1 MRRVGLWI
9 LLFAGVGLAAT
20 LKFKNLLDP
29 TYKGFRLQYYTW
41 QEWETLDKKTKL
53 RARGSD
59 PEEWEDP
66 PPDPE
71 TEEEKKKREEKEKK
85 EKEGLPG
92 EKKYPKDRWP
102 GFRFDER
109 LTRKMRAFE
118 SLVQP
123 ASASKLEGIVK
134 QLRLLDK
141 ALEKYEKSL
150 DDIRDDYDQL
160 FKQLAKVEEVYR
172 ENYKKKYGT
181 VPDTFPVPVSL
192 LVSFNKAS
200 RMLQTSVALRQSEV
214 QFHEWLLD
222 RTAELIAEL
231 TPEERV
237 KPASALAKGM
247 TDKDWRIRTRSAAL
261 LGRLTDQRSV
271 ATFDA
276 AMAKEK
282 DPLVLAELIRVR
294 ARQGGQ
300 GVLDLLKQRLDDPL
314 WPVRAAVVRELA
326 RIRTKE
332 SVDLLVERMA
342 KEKGR
347 LLDDIADALKKI
359 SGESFLP
366 EPDPWRIWWKKAR
379 DTWVPPKEGIAAGDE
394 KDSEKAGVVYFYG
407 IRTSSRRVV
416 FCIDVSGSMN
426 FPLDGRNGKKPPR
439 IETAKRELKQ
449 ALIAL
454 PEDAIFNIVIYS
466 GDVKVW
472 KKKMQAATLKN
483 KQAARKYVDRLS
495 PVGATNIFD
504 ALVTSMRVATKSGK
518 GKGDG
523 PEADTIFFLTDGK
536 PSHGQ
541 IVNPHQIL
549 EEITRRNKLMGLV
562 IHTVGVSKEQN
573 AGFLLNLAKRNGGR
587 YVAHK

>member
-1 MRRVGLWI
+1 MRRAGLLI

-20 LKFKNLLDP
+20 LKFKSLIDP
-29 TYKGFRLQYYTW
+29 TYKGFLLQYYTW
-41 QEWETLDKKTKL
+41 QEWETLDKATKL
-53 RARGSD
+53 RARGTD
-59 PEEWEDP
+59 PEEWETP
-66 PPDPE
+66 PPEPE
-71 TEEEKKKREEKEKK
+71 TEEEKKKREEKEKR
-85 EKEGLPG
+85 EKEQLPG
-92 EKKYPKDRWP
+92 QKQYPKDRWP

-109 LTRKMRAFE
+109 LEKKKRAFE

-141 ALEKYEKSL
+141 ALDKYEKYL
-150 DDIRDDYDQL
+150 EEIREDYAQL
-160 FKQLAKVEEVYR
+160 HKQLVKVEEVYA
-172 ENYKKKYGT
+172 ENYKKKYGRI
-181 VPDTFPVPVSL
+181 PETFPVPPGL
-192 LVSFNKAS
+192 FVSFNKTS
-200 RMLQTSVALRQSEV
+200 RTLQKAVALRHSEV

-231 TPEERV
+231 TPDERV
-237 KPASALAKGM
+237 KPATALAKGM

-261 LGRLTDQRSV
+261 LGRLADERST
-271 ATFDA
+271 ATFDD

-282 DPLVLAELIRVR
+282 DPLVLAELIRIR
-294 ARQGGQ
+294 ARRGGQ
-300 GVLDLLKQRLDDPL
+300 EVLDLLKQRLDDPQ

-326 RIRTKE
+326 RIRAKE
-332 SVDLLVERMA
+332 SVDLLVAQMA
-342 KEKGR
+342 REKGR
-347 LLDDIADALKKI
+347 LLDDIADVLRKL
-359 SGESFLP
+359 SGENFLP
-366 EPDPWRIWWKKAR
+366 EPDPWRIWWKKVR
-379 DTWVPPKEGIAAGDE
+379 ETWVPPKEGIAAGDE
-394 KDSEKAGVVYFYG
+394 KDSKKDGVVYFYG

-416 FCIDVSGSMN
+416 FCIDISGSMN
-426 FPLDGRNGKKPPR
+426 FPLDGRNGKKAPR

-449 ALIAL
+449 ALVAL
-454 PEDAIFNIVIYS
+454 PEDAIFNIVVYS

-504 ALVTSMRVATKSGK
+504 ALVTSMEVATKTGK

-523 PEADTIFFLTDGK
+523 PEADTVFFLTDGK
-536 PSHGQ
+536 PSHGR

-562 IHTVGVSKEQN
+562 IHTVGVSRDQN